1 MPLSNPD
8 NKVIFLQTF
17 CVQNQLNWPPCQHLS
32 GAWGRLKVT
41 EIQRQHTSVFI
52 AALSISEDVND
63 QLLFRYKKVAN
74 TSRVWRG
81 NKVAINQVGDRSAHF
96 SLRVETCSNCKYNL
110 CQGRS
115 QGHQPPL
122 MDSCGCTI
130 FNTAYWSFLKTR
142 WYYFQK

>member
-8 NKVIFLQTF
+8 NKVIFRKLFVSRISSIDHLANTYQGLGGDWKWLRFKDNICFYCSTF
-17 CVQNQLNWPPCQHLS
+17 NFRRCEWS
-32 GAWGRLKVT
+32 T
-41 EIQRQHTSVFI
+41 FI
-52 AALSISEDVND
+52 SLE
-63 QLLFRYKKVAN
+63 KVAN

-130 FNTAYWSFLKTR
+130 FNTAYWSLLKTR